1 MDNTDFT
8 TPETDEQVA
17 TPEQQPAENQPV
29 AEQQP
34 QADQPRP
41 EAENVHRTNWNN
53 AQRRIRSRE
62 ASRRRIAELEQRLAQ
77 YEGKTDEVS
86 KFHAQQ
92 LHDRIDDMAA
102 MTADDRWS
110 DFSER
115 AYAELGDK
123 LAPSLLEQSDRYA
136 DYVNEREPDLVQYV
150 NRPNGMLLYKAWCD
164 RMDRPELR
172 REWLG
177 MTRFEKNRVLDNFYR
192 QLNAA
197 PKQART
203 NVPVPAG
210 GRETASD
217 QPTDDFGIEL
227 NRSFNRHR
235 GS

>member
-8 TPETDEQVA
+8 TPTADEQVA
-17 TPEQQPAENQPV
+17 TPEQQPTENQPV
-29 AEQQP
+29 AEQPQP
-34 QADQPRP
+34 EQPRP
-41 EAENVHRTNWNN
+41 EAENIHRTNWNN

-77 YEGKTDEVS
+77 YEGKTDEAS
-86 KFHAQQ
+86 KLQAQQ
-92 LHDRIDDMAA
+92 LHDRIDDM
-102 MTADDRWS
+102 TALTDDDRWS

-115 AYAELGDK
+115 AYSELGEQ
-123 LAPSLLEQSDRYA
+123 AQQLLEQSDRYA
-136 DYVNEREPDLVQYV
+136 DYVNAREPDLVQYV
-150 NRPNGMLLYKAWCD
+150 NRPNGMRLYKAWCD
-164 RMDRPELR
+164 RMDQPELR
-172 REWLG
+172 RQWLE

-197 PKQART
+197 PKPAKT

-210 GRETASD
+210 GRDTASD

-227 NRSFNRHR
+227 ARSFNRHR

>member
-8 TPETDEQVA
+8 TPMTDEQVA

-29 AEQQP
+29 AEQPQP
-34 QADQPRP
+34 EQPRP
-41 EAENVHRTNWNN
+41 EAENIHRTNWNN

-77 YEGKTDEVS
+77 YEGKTDEAS
-86 KFHAQQ
+86 KLQAQQ
-92 LHDRIDDMAA
+92 LHDRIDDM
-102 MTADDRWS
+102 TALTDDDRWS

-115 AYAELGDK
+115 AYSELGDQ
-123 LAPSLLEQSDRYA
+123 AQQLLEQSDRYA
-136 DYVNEREPDLVQYV
+136 DYVNAREPDLVQYV
-150 NRPNGMLLYKAWCD
+150 NRPNGMRLYKAWCD
-164 RMDRPELR
+164 RMDQPELR
-172 REWLG
+172 RQWLE

-197 PKQART
+197 PKPAKT

-210 GRETASD
+210 GRDTASD
-217 QPTDDFGIEL
+217 QPTDDFGVEL
-227 NRSFNRHR
+227 ARSFNRHR

>member
-8 TPETDEQVA
+8 TPTTDEQVA
-17 TPEQQPAENQPV
+17 TPEQQPVENQPV

-41 EAENVHRTNWNN
+41 ETENVHRTNWNN

-77 YEGKTDEVS
+77 FEGKTDDMS

-92 LHDRIDDMAA
+92 LHDRIDDMTA
-102 MTADDRWS
+102 MADDDRWA

-115 AYAELGDK
+115 AYEELGDG
-123 LAPSLLEQSDRYA
+123 AQQLLEQSDRYA
-136 DYVNEREPDLVQYV
+136 DYVNAREPDLVNYV
-150 NRPNGMLLYKAWCD
+150 NRPNGLRLYKAWCD
-164 RMDRPELR
+164 RMDQPELR
-172 REWLG
+172 QQWLG
-177 MTRFEKNRVLDNFYR
+177 MTRYEKNRVLDNFYR
-192 QLNAA
+192 QLNAT
-197 PKQART
+197 PKAKA

-227 NRSFNRHR
+227 NRSLNRHR

>member
-8 TPETDEQVA
+8 TPMTDEQVA
-17 TPEQQPAENQPV
+17 TPEQQPTENQPV
-29 AEQQP
+29 AEQPQP
-34 QADQPRP
+34 EQPRP
-41 EAENVHRTNWNN
+41 EAENIHRTNWNN

-77 YEGKTDEVS
+77 YEGKTDEAS
-86 KFHAQQ
+86 KLQAQQ
-92 LHDRIDDMAA
+92 LHDRIDDM
-102 MTADDRWS
+102 TALTDDDRWS

-115 AYAELGDK
+115 AYSELGEQ
-123 LAPSLLEQSDRYA
+123 AQQLLEQSDRYA
-136 DYVNEREPDLVQYV
+136 DYVNAREPDLVQYV
-150 NRPNGMLLYKAWCD
+150 NRPNGMRLYKAWCD
-164 RMDRPELR
+164 RMDQPELR
-172 REWLG
+172 RQWLE

-197 PKQART
+197 PKPAKT

-210 GRETASD
+210 GRDTASD

-227 NRSFNRHR
+227 ARSFNRHR

>member
-8 TPETDEQVA
+8 TPMADEQVA
-17 TPEQQPAENQPV
+17 TPEQQPTENQPV
-29 AEQQP
+29 AEQPQP
-34 QADQPRP
+34 EQPRP
-41 EAENVHRTNWNN
+41 EAENIHRTNWNN

-77 YEGKTDEVS
+77 YEGKTDEAS
-86 KFHAQQ
+86 KLQAQQ
-92 LHDRIDDMAA
+92 LHDRIDDM
-102 MTADDRWS
+102 TALTDDDRWS

-115 AYAELGDK
+115 AYSELGEQ
-123 LAPSLLEQSDRYA
+123 APQLLEQSDRYA
-136 DYVNEREPDLVQYV
+136 DYVNAREPDLVQYV
-150 NRPNGMLLYKAWCD
+150 NRPNGMRLYKAWCD
-164 RMDRPELR
+164 RMDQPELR
-172 REWLG
+172 RQWLK

-197 PKQART
+197 TKPAKT

-210 GRETASD
+210 GRDTASD

-227 NRSFNRHR
+227 ARSFNRHR

>member
-8 TPETDEQVA
+8 TPMTDEQVA
-17 TPEQQPAENQPV
+17 TPEQQPTENQPV
-29 AEQQP
+29 AEQPQP
-34 QADQPRP
+34 EQPRP
-41 EAENVHRTNWNN
+41 EAENIHRTNWNN

-77 YEGKTDEVS
+77 YEGKTDEAS
-86 KFHAQQ
+86 KLQAQQ
-92 LHDRIDDMAA
+92 LHDRIDDM
-102 MTADDRWS
+102 TALTDDDRWS

-115 AYAELGDK
+115 AYSELGDQ
-123 LAPSLLEQSDRYA
+123 AQQLLEQSDRYA
-136 DYVNEREPDLVQYV
+136 DYVNAREPDLVQYV
-150 NRPNGMLLYKAWCD
+150 NRPNGMRLYKAWCD
-164 RMDRPELR
+164 RMDQPELR
-172 REWLG
+172 RQWLE

-197 PKQART
+197 PKPAKT

-210 GRETASD
+210 GRDTASD

-227 NRSFNRHR
+227 ARSFNRHR

>member
-8 TPETDEQVA
+8 TPMTDEQVA
-17 TPEQQPAENQPV
+17 TPEQQPTENQPV
-29 AEQQP
+29 AEQPQP
-34 QADQPRP
+34 EQPGP
-41 EAENVHRTNWNN
+41 EAENIHRTNWNN

-77 YEGKTDEVS
+77 YEGKTDEAS
-86 KFHAQQ
+86 KLQAQQ
-92 LHDRIDDMAA
+92 LHDRIDDM
-102 MTADDRWS
+102 TALTDDDRWS

-115 AYAELGDK
+115 AYSELGEQ
-123 LAPSLLEQSDRYA
+123 AQQLLEQSDRYA
-136 DYVNEREPDLVQYV
+136 DYVNAREPDLVQYV
-150 NRPNGMLLYKAWCD
+150 NRPNGMRLYKAWCD
-164 RMDRPELR
+164 RMDQPELR
-172 REWLG
+172 RQWLE

-197 PKQART
+197 PKPAKT

-210 GRETASD
+210 GRDTASD

-227 NRSFNRHR
+227 ARSFNRHR

>member
-8 TPETDEQVA
+8 TPMTDEQVA

-29 AEQQP
+29 AEQPQP
-34 QADQPRP
+34 EQPRP
-41 EAENVHRTNWNN
+41 EAENIHRTNWNN

-77 YEGKTDEVS
+77 YEGKTDEAS
-86 KFHAQQ
+86 KLQAQQ
-92 LHDRIDDMAA
+92 LHDRIDDM
-102 MTADDRWS
+102 TALTDDDRWS

-115 AYAELGDK
+115 AYSELGDQ
-123 LAPSLLEQSDRYA
+123 AQQLLEQSDRYA
-136 DYVNEREPDLVQYV
+136 DYVNAREPDLVQYV
-150 NRPNGMLLYKAWCD
+150 NRPNGMRLYKAWCD
-164 RMDRPELR
+164 RMDQPELR
-172 REWLG
+172 RQWLE

-197 PKQART
+197 PTPAKT

-210 GRETASD
+210 GRDTASD

-227 NRSFNRHR
+227 ARSFNRHR

>member
-8 TPETDEQVA
+8 TPTADEQVA
-17 TPEQQPAENQPV
+17 TPEQQPTENQPV
-29 AEQQP
+29 AEQPQP
-34 QADQPRP
+34 EQPRP
-41 EAENVHRTNWNN
+41 EAENIHRTNWNN

-77 YEGKTDEVS
+77 YEGKTDEAS
-86 KFHAQQ
+86 KLQAQQ
-92 LHDRIDDMAA
+92 LHDRIDDM
-102 MTADDRWS
+102 TALTDDDRWS

-115 AYAELGDK
+115 AYSELGDK
-123 LAPSLLEQSDRYA
+123 APQLLEQSDRYA
-136 DYVNEREPDLVQYV
+136 DYVNAREPDLVQYV
-150 NRPNGMLLYKAWCD
+150 NRPNGMRLYKAWCD
-164 RMDRPELR
+164 RMDQPELR
-172 REWLG
+172 RQWLE

-197 PKQART
+197 PKPAKT

-210 GRETASD
+210 GRDTASD

-227 NRSFNRHR
+227 ARSFNRHR

>member
-8 TPETDEQVA
+8 TPMADEQVA
-17 TPEQQPAENQPV
+17 TPEQQPTENQPV
-29 AEQQP
+29 AEQPQP
-34 QADQPRP
+34 EQPRP
-41 EAENVHRTNWNN
+41 EAENIHRTNWNN

-77 YEGKTDEVS
+77 YEGKTDEAS
-86 KFHAQQ
+86 KLQAQQ
-92 LHDRIDDMAA
+92 LHDRIDDM
-102 MTADDRWS
+102 TALTDDDRWS

-115 AYAELGDK
+115 AYSELGEQ
-123 LAPSLLEQSDRYA
+123 AQQLLEQSDRYA
-136 DYVNEREPDLVQYV
+136 DYVNAREPDLVQYV
-150 NRPNGMLLYKAWCD
+150 NRPNGMRLYKAWCD
-164 RMDRPELR
+164 RMDQPELR
-172 REWLG
+172 RQWLE

-197 PKQART
+197 PKPAKT

-210 GRETASD
+210 GRDTASD

-227 NRSFNRHR
+227 ARSFNRHR

>member
-8 TPETDEQVA
+8 TPTADEQVA
-17 TPEQQPAENQPV
+17 TPEQQPTENQPV
-29 AEQQP
+29 AEQPQP
-34 QADQPRP
+34 EQPRP
-41 EAENVHRTNWNN
+41 EAENIHRTNWNN

-77 YEGKTDEVS
+77 YEGKTDEAS
-86 KFHAQQ
+86 KLQAQQ
-92 LHDRIDDMAA
+92 LHDRIDDM
-102 MTADDRWS
+102 TALTDDDRWS

-115 AYAELGDK
+115 AYSELGDQ
-123 LAPSLLEQSDRYA
+123 AQQLLEQSDRYA
-136 DYVNEREPDLVQYV
+136 DYVNAREPDLVQYV
-150 NRPNGMLLYKAWCD
+150 NRPNGMRLYKAWCD
-164 RMDRPELR
+164 RMDQPELR
-172 REWLG
+172 RQWLE

-197 PKQART
+197 PKPAKT

-210 GRETASD
+210 GRDTASD

-227 NRSFNRHR
+227 ARSFNRHR

>member
-8 TPETDEQVA
+8 TPMTDEQVA
-17 TPEQQPAENQPV
+17 TPEQQPTENQPV
-29 AEQQP
+29 AEQPQP
-34 QADQPRP
+34 EQPRP
-41 EAENVHRTNWNN
+41 EAENIHRTNWNN

-77 YEGKTDEVS
+77 YEGKTDEAS
-86 KFHAQQ
+86 RLQAQQ
-92 LHDRIDDMAA
+92 LHDRIDDM
-102 MTADDRWS
+102 TALTDDDRWS

-115 AYAELGDK
+115 AYSELGEQ
-123 LAPSLLEQSDRYA
+123 AQQLLEQSDRYA
-136 DYVNEREPDLVQYV
+136 DYVNAREPDLVQYV
-150 NRPNGMLLYKAWCD
+150 NRPNGMRLYKAWCD
-164 RMDRPELR
+164 RMDQPELR
-172 REWLG
+172 RQWLE

-197 PKQART
+197 PKPAKT

-210 GRETASD
+210 GRDTASD

-227 NRSFNRHR
+227 ARSFNRHR

>member
-8 TPETDEQVA
+8 TPMTDEQVA

-29 AEQQP
+29 AEQPQP
-34 QADQPRP
+34 EQPRP
-41 EAENVHRTNWNN
+41 EAENIHRTNWNN

-77 YEGKTDEVS
+77 YEGKTDEAS
-86 KFHAQQ
+86 KLQAQQ
-92 LHDRIDDMAA
+92 LHDRIDDM
-102 MTADDRWS
+102 TALTDDDRWS

-115 AYAELGDK
+115 AYSELGEQ
-123 LAPSLLEQSDRYA
+123 AQQLLEQSDRYA
-136 DYVNEREPDLVQYV
+136 DYVNAREPDLVQYV
-150 NRPNGMLLYKAWCD
+150 NRPNGMRLYKAWCD
-164 RMDRPELR
+164 RMDQPELR
-172 REWLG
+172 RQWLE

-197 PKQART
+197 TKPAKT

-210 GRETASD
+210 GRDTASD

-227 NRSFNRHR
+227 ARSFNRHR

>member
-8 TPETDEQVA
+8 TPTTDEQVA
-17 TPEQQPAENQPV
+17 TPEQQPTENQPV
-29 AEQQP
+29 AEQPQP
-34 QADQPRP
+34 EQPRP
-41 EAENVHRTNWNN
+41 EAENIHRTNWNN

-77 YEGKTDEVS
+77 YEGKTDEAS
-86 KFHAQQ
+86 KLQAQQ
-92 LHDRIDDMAA
+92 LHDRIDDM
-102 MTADDRWS
+102 TALTDDDRWS

-115 AYAELGDK
+115 AYSELGEQ
-123 LAPSLLEQSDRYA
+123 AQQLLEQSDRYA
-136 DYVNEREPDLVQYV
+136 DYVNAREPDLVQYV
-150 NRPNGMLLYKAWCD
+150 NRPNGMRLYKAWCD
-164 RMDRPELR
+164 RMDQPELR
-172 REWLG
+172 RQWLE

-197 PKQART
+197 PKPAKT

-210 GRETASD
+210 GRDTASD

-227 NRSFNRHR
+227 ARSFNRHR

>member
-8 TPETDEQVA
+8 TPTADEQVA
-17 TPEQQPAENQPV
+17 TPEQQPTENQPV
-29 AEQQP
+29 AEQPQP
-34 QADQPRP
+34 EQPRP
-41 EAENVHRTNWNN
+41 EAENIHRTNWNN

-77 YEGKTDEVS
+77 YEGKTDEAS
-86 KFHAQQ
+86 KLQAQQ
-92 LHDRIDDMAA
+92 LHDRIDDM
-102 MTADDRWS
+102 TALTDDDRWS

-115 AYAELGDK
+115 AYSELGEQ
-123 LAPSLLEQSDRYA
+123 AQQLLEQSDRYA
-136 DYVNEREPDLVQYV
+136 DYVNAREPDLVQYV
-150 NRPNGMLLYKAWCD
+150 NRPNGMRLYKAWCD
-164 RMDRPELR
+164 RMDQPELR
-172 REWLG
+172 RQWLE

-197 PKQART
+197 PKPAKP

-210 GRETASD
+210 GRDTASD

-227 NRSFNRHR
+227 ARSFNRHR